1 MNLFYQILTNFSF
14 RAIILCKLFY
24 MRGESMITRI
34 THSTEE
40 TEAFASLLAK
50 HLKGG
55 TVVAFYGGL
64 GMGKTAFTRG
74 LARGMGINC
83 HVSSPTFAI
92 VNDYGGNPP
101 LVHFDMYK
109 VESWDDLYSSGFF
122 DYLDMGAILAV
133 EWSENI
139 ENALPEETVRVTIK
153 KGEDENSRIITVEG
167 VECDEDFSY

>member
-1 MNLFYQILTNFSF
+1 
-14 RAIILCKLFY
+14 
-24 MRGESMITRI
+24 MITRI
-34 THSTEE
+34 TRSTEE
-40 TEAFASLLAK
+40 TEHFASEIAK

-74 LARGMGINC
+74 LARGMGIDC

-139 ENALPEETVRVTIK
+139 ENALPDSTVRVTIEK
-153 KGEDENSRIITVEG
+153 YEDENSRIIRVEG
-167 VECDEDFSY
+167 VECDEDFSH